1 MTWKVFVVIEDEPDE
16 AAITAPEFATEEAAA
31 AYALLAEE
39 GAATGGWVDLAMHP
53 ELAPFLEE
61 DEEMPAPAE
70 LPSFEQMSRDGG
82 FGEFYTIY
90 RMITRRAHPNLD
102 AARSRLSWNRRPV
115 SLHQSLPSSP
125 WSSAIPTS
133 SCASTSLRN
142 SASWWTSDWVGAV
155 QLRSTTYSMT

>member
-1 MTWKVFVVIEDEPDE
+1 MLAGATDPTARAILETAFAAGWVLSTPGADLLYIAQHRKKWRTIAEEVQEKRKV
-16 AAITAPEFATEEAAA
+16 
-31 AYALLAEE
+31 LAE
-39 GAATGGWVDLAMHP
+39 GGATGGWVDLGMHP

-102 AARSRLSWNRRPV
+102 AARSRFRTLEIRGLSGDGDPWMARASNCTREGQCSQRR
-115 SLHQSLPSSP
+115 
-125 WSSAIPTS
+125 A
-133 SCASTSLRN
+133 
-142 SASWWTSDWVGAV
+142 
-155 QLRSTTYSMT
+155 